1 MTKRPEKQ
9 NRRRVLP
16 LSLILVLSI
25 SAGCSKQ
32 NVRTRTN
39 GTTGVADLLQSAQD
53 ASNAEKSSATTIET
67 VPSETP
73 STEKTETSE
82 SSQTANKDGI
92 DIDLSVM
99 SSTTVYAE
107 VLGMVYE
114 PDRYRGKTV
123 KMKGSFAM
131 FHDESTDKYY
141 FACIIKDATACCSQG
156 IEFDLKGDHKYPDDY
171 PEEGTEITVVG
182 TFDTYEEGNAMYLI
196 LREAQMM

>member
-1 MTKRPEKQ
+1 
-9 NRRRVLP
+9 
-16 LSLILVLSI
+16 
-25 SAGCSKQ
+25 
-32 NVRTRTN
+32 
-39 GTTGVADLLQSAQD
+39 
-53 ASNAEKSSATTIET
+53 
-67 VPSETP
+67 
-73 STEKTETSE
+73 
-82 SSQTANKDGI
+82 
-92 DIDLSVM
+92 
-99 SSTTVYAE
+99 
-107 VLGMVYE
+107 MVYE